1 MIETNW
7 NSLYYFKDCWPMNC
21 QTKVV
26 SKIVYEKEDD
36 GFVHTQPG
44 MYKVY
49 NGPRIGEIRLRK
61 GEAE

>member
-1 MIETNW
+1 
-7 NSLYYFKDCWPMNC
+7 MNC